1 MWRTIMSM
9 SHSDCVSKII
19 IPRVLVPCEEPPQLV
34 ERVLKHWRRID
45 DDGDT
50 EKKEIL
56 ARLEEIITTPTGNN
70 AIAGEMAMMASTTAV
85 MAGNGSDVVKPD
97 AVGTTTT
104 TTTSA
109 ALTTMGVA
117 AATTTTTAT
126 ERMLQ
131 LKFRNVIRVCVS
143 AAVFKEFAST
153 LVINTR
159 HREIGMML
167 MCIMNAPSA
176 SLSST
181 EAERWMK
188 HDTICPHTDSVDDI
202 CTPPNEYSSFDDEG
216 VFSGNGGEAE
226 AVESILLGA
235 LITEQSRAK
244 RPSGLKV
251 GVQKETRRRLLV
263 SGLDQFDLASATG
276 RLREILVAE
285 ERLDMLHTLV
295 FNVVFQE
302 DACVMHLF
310 ISQLS
315 TLNGDGEALCDV
327 LLRHHVRSCVERLHN
342 PSMEI
347 VPFGGD
353 NNGTANG
360 VSEYR
365 DCMLKVPLSIP
376 NPISIGANL
385 CTYIANKVFR
395 HHKGKEKKLGRLAG
409 RRPY

>member
-1 MWRTIMSM
+1 M
-9 SHSDCVSKII
+9 D
-19 IPRVLVPCEEPPQLV
+19 
-34 ERVLKHWRRID
+34 RVLKHWRNT
-45 DDGDT
+45 DGDGET

-56 ARLEEIITTPTGNN
+56 ARLEEILTTPTGSNTITGGEVAMVAASPVAAGGNSCNPN
-70 AIAGEMAMMASTTAV
+70 APSTV
-85 MAGNGSDVVKPD
+85 
-97 AVGTTTT
+97 VGTA
-104 TTTSA
+104 TSA
-109 ALTTMGVA
+109 PTIAAPPTSIMGM
-117 AATTTTTAT
+117 AATA

-176 SLSST
+176 SFSST

-251 GVQKETRRRLLV
+251 GVQKENRRRLLV

-302 DACVMHLF
+302 EACVMHLF

-327 LLRHHVRSCVERLHN
+327 LLRHHVRSCVQRLHN

-347 VPFGGD
+347 VPFGGGGGG
-353 NNGTANG
+353 NNGNANGGG

-365 DCMLKVPLSIP
+365 DCMVKLPISIP

-395 HHKGKEKKLGRLAG
+395 HHKGREKKLSRLAG
-409 RRPY
+409 RGPY